1 MNLKV
6 YVMSKRL
13 KDKIAVITGGAKG
26 LGACI
31 AETFYKE
38 GAKIIICDILQSEG
52 QNTAQ
57 KINGDSFELD
67 VTKSTDVEN
76 IFNKIINLYNKIDI
90 LVNNAGINGFENRQ
104 DIIDER
110 IKTNKA
116 QIKEYSE
123 TKTINTHF
131 DITVNMTDLE
141 WFKMINTHLSG
152 TFFCTREVLKIMN
165 KNNSGSIINIGSVLG
180 TIGGPSSPHYSAAKG
195 GILAY
200 TRALARELASR
211 NIRVNAIA
219 PGYIKTDMTN
229 NLGFVRELI
238 KNQTP
243 MKKFGEPEDIAW
255 AAVYLASNESSFMTG
270 QTISP
275 NGGFVMNQ

>member
-1 MNLKV
+1 
-6 YVMSKRL
+6 MSKRL
-13 KDKIAVITGGAKG
+13 KDKVAVITGGAKG

-38 GAKIIICDILQSEG
+38 GAKIIICDILQSEA
-52 QNTAQ
+52 QNTAL
-57 KINGDSFELD
+57 KTKGHSFELD
-67 VTKSTDVEN
+67 VTKPKDVEN
-76 IFNKIINLYNKIDI
+76 IFNEINKLYNKVDI
-90 LVNNAGINGFENRQ
+90 LVNNAGINGFENRK

-123 TKTINTHF
+123 TKIINTHF

-165 KNNSGSIINIGSVLG
+165 KNNSGTIINMGSVLG

-200 TRALARELASR
+200 TRSLARELASR

-243 MKKFGEPEDIAW
+243 MKKFGDPEDIAW
-255 AAVYLASNESSFMTG
+255 AAVYLASNEANFMTG

>member
-1 MNLKV
+1 
-6 YVMSKRL
+6 MSKRL

-52 QNTAQ
+52 ENTAQ
-57 KINGDSFELD
+57 KINADSFKLD
-67 VTKSTDVEN
+67 VTKSKDVKN
-76 IFNKIINLYNKIDI
+76 IFNKINNLYNKIDI

-123 TKTINTHF
+123 TQTINTHF

-165 KNNSGSIINIGSVLG
+165 KNNSGSIINMGSVLG
-180 TIGGPSSPHYSAAKG
+180 TTGGPSSPHYSAAKG

-243 MKKFGEPEDIAW
+243 MKQFGEPEDIAW
-255 AAVYLASNESSFMTG
+255 AAVYLASDEASFMTG

>member
-1 MNLKV
+1 
-6 YVMSKRL
+6 MSKRL

-57 KINGDSFELD
+57 KINGDSYKLD
-67 VTKSTDVEN
+67 VTKSKDVKN
-76 IFNKIINLYNKIDI
+76 IFNKINKLYNKIDI

-104 DIIDER
+104 DIIEER
-110 IKTNKA
+110 ININKA
-116 QIKEYSE
+116 QIREYSE
-123 TKTINTHF
+123 NKTIDTHF
-131 DITVNMTDLE
+131 DVTVNMSDFD

-152 TFFCTREVLKIMN
+152 TFFCTREALKIMN
-165 KNNSGSIINIGSVLG
+165 KYNSGSIINMGSVLG
-180 TIGGPSSPHYSAAKG
+180 TTGGPSSPHYSAAKG
-195 GILAY
+195 GILGY

-219 PGYIKTDMTN
+219 PGYIDTDMTK
-229 NLGFVRELI
+229 NLGYVKDLV
-238 KNQTP
+238 KSQTP
-243 MKKFGEPEDIAW
+243 MKKFGVAEDIGW
-255 AAVYLASNESSFMTG
+255 AAVYLASDEAKFMTG

-275 NGGFVMNQ
+275 NGGFVMSQ